1 MGIMYRTTPS
11 AFSRVRT
18 WGVLG
23 YKRTRCSPGDSHHHQ
38 HSSPYR
44 IHNMAATNP
53 PIAIIGAGPAGLTL
67 ASLLTLRSI
76 PYTLFER
83 SAPPS
88 PSDNSRAGGSLD
100 IHPETGQLALKE
112 AGLFE
117 KFQRFARYED
127 TVFSVFDKTGKRVLN
142 TGQGRDAPEIDRGE
156 LTRVLLGG
164 VPAQRIKWEY
174 ALERAEMGGDGMVEL
189 RFGNGDVSRGWR
201 LVVGADGAWSRVREL
216 VTSAT
221 PKYSGRSYLE
231 ARINRDNPFW
241 KTIAQKAGAGTS
253 MTAGDKKLVITQRQG
268 DGSYRTYFGLEV
280 PDNFFSRESVNFED
294 LNATRQLL
302 LGLFAGWAD
311 KYTDMIRHS
320 TDFRGWPLYSLSA
333 EAMNWK
339 AVSGATLIGDA
350 AHVALPNGEG
360 VNLAMADALDL
371 AKKIAE
377 QGVDGLDRAVE
388 EYEAGMFPR
397 GAQSISEGLG
407 MADIMFSEGPGAFV
421 ELMKS
426 FGAGDE

>member
-174 ALERAEMGGDGMVEL
+174 
-189 RFGNGDVSRGWR
+189 
-201 LVVGADGAWSRVREL
+201 AWSRVREL